1 MYKLQGFF
9 WYDHADVLE
18 VGPLFCSSSPR
29 GVTKQ
34 NHTTMKDLVC
44 MCASLWMADFF
55 FVFFFL

>member
-18 VGPLFCSSSPR
+18 VGPLFYSSSPG

-44 MCASLWMADFF
+44 MCASL
-55 FVFFFL
+55 